1 MTFCNIAG
9 LRNKDRDFWKGL
21 EKWNVIVL
29 SETWVDEKG
38 WERIKNNLPKGYKW
52 GKQLAKRRGR
62 KGRAVGG
69 MAMGIR
75 KELME
80 KGQEIKSGR
89 EVLMEGRV
97 RVGRKR
103 WRIIGVYVQGNMEEV
118 LKDMEE

>member
-1 MTFCNIAG
+1 M
-9 LRNKDRDFWKGL
+9 
-21 EKWNVIVL
+21 
-29 SETWVDEKG
+29 DEKG

-97 RVGRKR
+97 RVGRER
-103 WRIIGVYVQGNMEEV
+103 WRIIGVYVQGTWRRY
-118 LKDMEE
+118 